1 MACSL
6 QHMACFLKQQS
17 LEGCDSNSIPQLKLF
32 GESAWDFISMIFKSG
47 WDQLHSSENTSI
59 HDNITTHFGN
69 IQIRDKAVKNNIY
82 PKTSIIK
89 KTLPPIP
96 PRPSKEQIK
105 SSKKHQEVH
114 STKGKSSLSPSISY
128 AQTTNSVASILK
140 IKEAFP
146 ALPNKKI
153 LEIHDA
159 VSRHTNV

>member
-1 MACSL
+1 V
-6 QHMACFLKQQS
+6 
-17 LEGCDSNSIPQLKLF
+17 
-32 GESAWDFISMIFKSG
+32 IFKSG

-59 HDNITTHFGN
+59 HDNIATHFGN
-69 IQIRDKAVKNNIY
+69 IQIHDKAVKNNVY

-89 KTLPPIP
+89 KTLPSIP
-96 PRPSKEQIK
+96 PCPSKEQME

-128 AQTTNSVASILK
+128 AQATNSVASILK

-153 LEIHDA
+153 LEIHD
-159 VSRHTNV
+159 VVLCHTNV